1 MKLQLTEGRVGP
13 LLLKLTLPM
22 VWGVFAVIGFN
33 IVDTYFVGQLGTNEL
48 AAMSFT
54 FPVVMVLGSV
64 SMGLGTGAS
73 SIIARAIGEGDRHK
87 VKRLTTDSLTLS
99 LLIVGI
105 FVILGLTTID
115 PIFTALGAKAEIIP
129 LIREYMQTWYLGVIF
144 LVVPMV
150 GNNAIRAAG
159 NTLIPSVIM
168 IIAGVVNAVLDP
180 ILIFGVG
187 KIPAMG
193 LQGAA
198 LATVIGR
205 ATTLI
210 ASLLFLHYRERMI
223 SWSLPSFNLLLRN
236 WQSILYIGI
245 PAAATN
251 MITPISITFITSL
264 VANYGIATVAGFG
277 IASKV
282 ESFSIIVPIALS
294 ASFSPFV
301 GQNWGA
307 KKYNR
312 VYLGLRLG
320 FQFCLLWGV
329 LLAIALGVGGSL
341 IASIFDPNP
350 EVIEI
355 AAKYLLIV
363 PISYGTSGIIL
374 ISSATFNALGK
385 PLPSVVMTM
394 TRMLFLYVPLAYLGS
409 WLFGVNGIFV
419 AACFANLAVGIGA
432 YIWNQKTCSLKMT
445 AQQQRVENIPE
456 VVTPFHGSQK

>member
-1 MKLQLTEGRVGP
+1 MKLQLTEGRVSP
-13 LLLKLTLPM
+13 LLIKLTLPM

-54 FPVVMVLGSV
+54 FPVVMVFGSV
-64 SMGLGTGAS
+64 SMGLGTGAA

-115 PIFTALGAKAEIIP
+115 PVFTALGAKAETLP
-129 LIREYMQTWYLGVIF
+129 LIREYMLTWYLGVIF

-159 NTLIPSVIM
+159 NTFIPSVIM
-168 IIAGVVNAVLDP
+168 IIAGVINAVLDP

-210 ASLLFLHYRERMI
+210 TSLFFLHYHERMI
-223 SWSLPSFNLLLRN
+223 SWGFPRFNLVLRN

-264 VANYGIATVAGFG
+264 VANYGIAAVAGFG
-277 IASKV
+277 VASKV
-282 ESFSIIVPIALS
+282 ESFSIIVPMALS

-307 KKYNR
+307 KKYDR

-329 LLAIALGVGGSL
+329 VLAIALGVGGSL

-363 PISYGTSGIIL
+363 PISYGASGMIL
-374 ISSATFNALGK
+374 VSSATFNALGK
-385 PLPSVVMTM
+385 PLPSVMMTM

-409 WLFGVNGIFV
+409 WLFGVDGIFV

-432 YIWNQKTCSLKMT
+432 YFWSQSVEVKESLGYN
-445 AQQQRVENIPE
+445 E
-456 VVTPFHGSQK
+456 S

>member
-1 MKLQLTEGRVGP
+1 MKRQLTEGRVGP
-13 LLLKLTLPM
+13 LLIKLTLPM

-105 FVILGLTTID
+105 LVILGLTTID
-115 PIFTALGAKAEIIP
+115 PLFTALGAKAEILP

-144 LVVPMV
+144 IVVPMV

-159 NTLIPSVIM
+159 NTFIPSVIM
-168 IIAGVVNAVLDP
+168 ILAGVVNAALDP

-223 SWSLPSFNLLLRN
+223 SWSFPNFNLLLRN

-264 VANYGIATVAGFG
+264 IASYGVATVAGFG

-301 GQNWGA
+301 GQNWGQ
-307 KKYNR
+307 K
-312 VYLGLRLG
+312 
-320 FQFCLLWGV
+320 
-329 LLAIALGVGGSL
+329 S
-341 IASIFDPNP
+341 
-350 EVIEI
+350 
-355 AAKYLLIV
+355 
-363 PISYGTSGIIL
+363 T
-374 ISSATFNALGK
+374 T
-385 PLPSVVMTM
+385 
-394 TRMLFLYVPLAYLGS
+394 
-409 WLFGVNGIFV
+409 
-419 AACFANLAVGIGA
+419 A
-432 YIWNQKTCSLKMT
+432 YI
-445 AQQQRVENIPE
+445 
-456 VVTPFHGSQK
+456 